1 MFANET
7 FSATEG
13 TIISATTTSTLV
25 KDILEMAEKATEES
39 FVEEVEKI
47 IREDEVSAGKFWN
60 INTNNNY
67 MGQRRYIYKIEIK
80 RFKSLIILW
89 PGYYWRFGT
98 ENKSYMKYGL
108 LCIFTQKIMFDIFD
122 HLC

>member
-1 MFANET
+1 
-7 FSATEG
+7 
-13 TIISATTTSTLV
+13 
-25 KDILEMAEKATEES
+25 MAENMTDDT
-39 FVEEVEKI
+39 FVEKVKKM
-47 IREDEVSAGKFWN
+47 IRKDVFSAGKFWN

-67 MGQRRYIYKIEIK
+67 MGQRRSIYKIKIK
-80 RFKSLIILW
+80 RSKSLIILW